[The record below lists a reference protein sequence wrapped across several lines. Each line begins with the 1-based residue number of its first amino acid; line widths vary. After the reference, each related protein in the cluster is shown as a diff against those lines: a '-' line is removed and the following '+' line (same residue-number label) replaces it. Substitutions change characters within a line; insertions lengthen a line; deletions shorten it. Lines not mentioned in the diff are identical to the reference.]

1 MTATSFTLRGCV
13 ALTMLAAS
21 GLAVR
26 VLAASSAPQ
35 ENPPATT
42 ASATR
47 PASAPTVTGL
57 RHVGAG
63 DAPVIGPPAWWE
75 RLYVP
80 RGFWPDLA
88 WPTLAWFGAAAILA
102 LMLRLK
108 PLLSL
113 RNLDALV
120 LTATCLLLALRAVGT
135 TGASAKEAAPQLAY
149 VGLTVTAGYWLL
161 RGVWLVLAK
170 QTPRGQT
177 PVAGGPLCVLLLA
190 GLALC
195 IHQVA
200 AGPISPGARDG
211 IVGGVF
217 MAEKGKLPYGDALGH
232 DSRSPLLYL
241 LHAGAV
247 KVVEPCTTVGQP
259 EVVRPM
265 TWADRSEWLQGNWWE
280 QADLAPARLVYALL
294 FIGTLAGIY
303 VIGRRLHS
311 VAMSWTLAA
320 VFCVFPGTLECL
332 PRPEIMLPAML
343 LTWTIALALLP
354 AGSLLATLC
363 LVLAGLA
370 WPWAW
375 LGLPVLVAYFARRGW
390 QAAGSVVGLLSGVA
404 ACVMGIATL
413 VQPALPRADG
423 ALAMAGMTP
432 SFEARPGDDGTIVV
446 KRWQPV
452 AADRPWSRWL
462 WRVLVESE
470 SLTVRPTGTIDWPNG
485 VEAGEKLFRALQ
497 ATGDAL
503 PPLQADYRR
512 AVRELSPV
520 RQGVVALRTLLETT
534 WVPAQAPPTTTAG
547 AWELWGGPPPMDW
560 RWVLA
565 RRIVKGAIGLL
576 MIWATLAI
584 FIGRRN
590 QPRHLVGALLA
601 VSSGVL
607 LASESGAVTNLVWL
621 LPAVLALWAVD
632 ETPQEPAPLA
642 PTVEDAPL
650 EPEPPPR
657 ITAEN

>member
-1 MTATSFTLRGCV
+1 
-13 ALTMLAAS
+13 
-21 GLAVR
+21 
-26 VLAASSAPQ
+26 
-35 ENPPATT
+35 
-42 ASATR
+42 
-47 PASAPTVTGL
+47 
-57 RHVGAG
+57 
-63 DAPVIGPPAWWE
+63 
-75 RLYVP
+75 
-80 RGFWPDLA
+80 
-88 WPTLAWFGAAAILA
+88 
-102 LMLRLK
+102 
-108 PLLSL
+108 
-113 RNLDALV
+113 
-120 LTATCLLLALRAVGT
+120 
-135 TGASAKEAAPQLAY
+135 
-149 VGLTVTAGYWLL
+149 
-161 RGVWLVLAK
+161 
-170 QTPRGQT
+170 
-177 PVAGGPLCVLLLA
+177 
-190 GLALC
+190 
-195 IHQVA
+195 
-200 AGPISPGARDG
+200 
-211 IVGGVF
+211 
-217 MAEKGKLPYGDALGH
+217 
-232 DSRSPLLYL
+232 
-241 LHAGAV
+241 
-247 KVVEPCTTVGQP
+247 
-259 EVVRPM
+259 
-265 TWADRSEWLQGNWWE
+265 
-280 QADLAPARLVYALL
+280 
-294 FIGTLAGIY
+294 
-303 VIGRRLHS
+303 
-311 VAMSWTLAA
+311 MSWTLAA